1 MTAERAGMGEV
12 PWRRGADELGAALA
26 RWAEATDRG
35 VITDVRAPASG
46 MANETVLF
54 RLDGD
59 PLVARL
65 APLPGSHPT
74 FPTYDLDFQRRVMQL
89 VQARTSVPVPGVVHL
104 EESNEWFG
112 APFLVIEAVDG
123 IVPGDNPPYVFDGWL
138 AHASDTEQ
146 RRLEES
152 SIRVLVELHQIE
164 DDGDATAFLRPNA
177 PGATSLSR
185 QLASQRAYYDWA
197 CEGTP
202 VPVVEHALDVLG
214 TTIPESGRAVL
225 NWGDSRIGNILYR
238 DFEPVAVLDWEMAT
252 VGPAEVDL
260 GWMTFFHAFFQGLA
274 EQYGMPGIPHLLAR
288 QRAVAT
294 YQSLAGDELQDLG
307 WFEALAALRFAIIS
321 IRTSLRSVAF
331 GLQQPP
337 DDPDDLILFLPLLQR
352 LLEEL

>member
-1 MTAERAGMGEV
+1 MTAERAGLAEV
-12 PWRRGADELGAALA
+12 PWRRDADELGAALA
-26 RWAEATDRG
+26 RWAAATDRG

-65 APLPGSHPT
+65 APLPDSHPT
-74 FPTYDLDFQRRVMQL
+74 FPTYDLDLQRRVMQL
-89 VQARTSVPVPGVVHL
+89 VQAHTSVPVPGVVHL
-104 EESNEWFG
+104 EESTEWFG
-112 APFLVIEAVDG
+112 VPFLVIEAVDG
-123 IVPGDNPPYVFDGWL
+123 VVPGDNPPYVFDGWL
-138 AHASDTEQ
+138 ARASDAEQ

-164 DDGDATAFLRPNA
+164 DDGDTTAFLQPSA
-177 PGATSLSR
+177 PGDTALAR
-185 QLASQRAYYDWA
+185 QLAFQRAYYDWA

-202 VPVVEHALDVLG
+202 VPVVERALDALG
-214 TTIPESGRAVL
+214 ATTPKSDRTVL
-225 NWGDSRIGNILYR
+225 NWGDSRIGNIIYR

-274 EQYGMPGIPHLLAR
+274 EQYGMPGVPDLLVR

-294 YQSLAGDELQDLG
+294 YEAMAGHELLELG
-307 WFEALAALRFAIIS
+307 WFEALAALRFPIIS
-321 IRTSLRSVAF
+321 IRTSIRSIAF
-331 GLQQPP
+331 GLQPPP

-352 LLEEL
+352 LLDEL